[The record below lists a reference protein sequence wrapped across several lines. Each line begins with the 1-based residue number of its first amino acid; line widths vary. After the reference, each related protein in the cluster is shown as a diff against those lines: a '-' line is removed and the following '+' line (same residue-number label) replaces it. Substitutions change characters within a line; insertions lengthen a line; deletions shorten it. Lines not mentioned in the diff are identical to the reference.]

1 MLRKILGCRI
11 SDTVSCLRA
20 GCMRSALQPSDGGR
34 LKAVPAPTGMPM
46 KRRDTLLLIS
56 LGLAAALLV
65 LGLLA
70 GFVPQSEG
78 PELRRRASGM
88 VARLRPEDMPVP
100 IQARGDGIRQW
111 AVRGAVEPFSEQA
124 SFEARQQFRMA
135 ADAGASARP
144 ESGADKTQGTFSAT
158 GSATDSITNKATG
171 QALVRRIVSFGS
183 GGVIL
188 DTGEPSLVFSG
199 DAQGDFAPLLALDG
213 VSIPLLVSNQPRD
226 YGDALDAAGRPLRW
240 GPPAAMLAGYS
251 PRVVRRA
258 AIEVLRHGTVFD
270 NFTGDID
277 DNNMEKLQ
285 ARARRYQSLVENF
298 SRRYNLSTE
307 LVYAIIHSESD
318 FSPTLVSNKS
328 AMGLMQVVPDT
339 ANDEVHK
346 YLYGR
351 MGDVGFEDLRVPE
364 TNIRYGTTYL
374 HILFTRY
381 FAGVH
386 DPRAREFCTV
396 AAYNMGP
403 NGFLR
408 LYGKNMEEAIDAINA
423 MTVEDFYRD
432 LATRLPA
439 RETRFYV
446 ARVQRMKAQY
456 ASLR

>member
-1 MLRKILGCRI
+1 
-11 SDTVSCLRA
+11 
-20 GCMRSALQPSDGGR
+20 
-34 LKAVPAPTGMPM
+34 M
-46 KRRDTLLLIS
+46 KQRNTILLIS

-88 VARLRPEDMPVP
+88 VARLRPEDMPIP
-100 IQARGDGIRQW
+100 IQAQGDGIRQW
-111 AVRGAVEPFSEQA
+111 AVRGAVEPHSGQTSGGSPQTRQPVDA
-124 SFEARQQFRMA
+124 ST
-135 ADAGASARP
+135 SARP
-144 ESGADKTQGTFSAT
+144 VSAADKMQGTSSAS
-158 GSATDSITNKATG
+158 GSASGKATG
-171 QALVRRIVSFGS
+171 QTLVRRIVSFGS

-188 DTGEPSLVFSG
+188 DTGEPSLAFSG

-213 VSIPLLVSNQPRD
+213 VSSPLLVSNQPRD

-240 GPPAAMLAGYS
+240 VTTTAMMAGYS

-270 NFTGDID
+270 NFVGDID
-277 DNNMEKLQ
+277 DNDMEKLQ
-285 ARARRYQSLVENF
+285 ARARRYQNLVENF

-381 FAGVH
+381 FSGVH
-386 DPRAREFCTV
+386 NPLAREYCAI

-403 NGFLR
+403 NRFLR
-408 LYGKNMEEAIDAINA
+408 LYGKTMEEAVDTINA
-423 MTVEDFYRD
+423 MTVDAFYRD

>member
-1 MLRKILGCRI
+1 
-11 SDTVSCLRA
+11 
-20 GCMRSALQPSDGGR
+20 MRSALQPSDGGR
-34 LKAVPAPTGMPM
+34 LKAVPTPTGMPM
-46 KRRDTLLLIS
+46 KQRNTILLIS

-100 IQARGDGIRQW
+100 IQAQGDGIRQW
-111 AVRGAVEPFSEQA
+111 AVRGAVEPHPEQT
-124 SFEARQQFRMA
+124 SGGSPQTRPA
-135 ADAGASARP
+135 ADASTSARP
-144 ESGADKTQGTFSAT
+144 VSGADKPQGTSSAT
-158 GSATDSITNKATG
+158 GPATARATG
-171 QALVRRIVSFGS
+171 QALVRRIVSFGPD
-183 GGVIL
+183 GVIL
-188 DTGEPSLVFSG
+188 DTGEPSLAFSG

-226 YGDALDAAGRPLRW
+226 YGDALDAAGLPLRW
-240 GPPAAMLAGYS
+240 VTPTAMMAGYS

-258 AIEVLRHGTVFD
+258 AIEVLRHGAVFD
-270 NFTGDID
+270 NFVGDID
-277 DNNMEKLQ
+277 DNDMEKLQ
-285 ARARRYQSLVENF
+285 ARARRYQNLVENF

-381 FAGVH
+381 FSGVH
-386 DPRAREFCTV
+386 NPLAREYCAI

-403 NGFLR
+403 NRFLR
-408 LYGKNMEEAIDAINA
+408 LYGKTVEEAVDNINA
-423 MTVEDFYRD
+423 MTVDAFYRD

>member
-1 MLRKILGCRI
+1 
-11 SDTVSCLRA
+11 
-20 GCMRSALQPSDGGR
+20 
-34 LKAVPAPTGMPM
+34 M
-46 KRRDTLLLIS
+46 KQRNTILLIS

-100 IQARGDGIRQW
+100 IQAQGDGIRQW
-111 AVRGAVEPFSEQA
+111 AVRGAVEPHSEQTSGA
-124 SFEARQQFRMA
+124 SPQARPA
-135 ADAGASARP
+135 VDASTSARP
-144 ESGADKTQGTFSAT
+144 ASGVDKLQGASSAT
-158 GSATDSITNKATG
+158 GQDMI
-171 QALVRRIVSFGS
+171 RRIISFGP

-188 DTGEPSLVFSG
+188 DTGEPSLAFSG

-226 YGDALDAAGRPLRW
+226 YGDALDAAGLPLRW
-240 GPPAAMLAGYS
+240 VTPTAMMAGYS

-258 AIEVLRHGTVFD
+258 AIEVLRHGAVFD
-270 NFTGDID
+270 NFVGDID
-277 DNNMEKLQ
+277 DNDMEKLQ
-285 ARARRYQSLVENF
+285 ARARRYQNLVENF

-381 FAGVH
+381 FSGVH
-386 DPRAREFCTV
+386 NPLAREYCAI

-403 NGFLR
+403 NRFLR
-408 LYGKNMEEAIDAINA
+408 LYGKTVEEAVDTINA
-423 MTVEDFYRD
+423 MTVDAFYRD

>member
-1 MLRKILGCRI
+1 
-11 SDTVSCLRA
+11 
-20 GCMRSALQPSDGGR
+20 MRSALQPSDGGR
-34 LKAVPAPTGMPM
+34 LKAVPTPTGMPM
-46 KRRDTLLLIS
+46 KQRNTILLIS

-100 IQARGDGIRQW
+100 IQAQGDGIRQW
-111 AVRGAVEPFSEQA
+111 AVRGAVEPHSEQT
-124 SFEARQQFRMA
+124 S
-135 ADAGASARP
+135 GASPQTRLAVDASTSVRP
-144 ESGADKTQGTFSAT
+144 VSGVDKLQGTS
-158 GSATDSITNKATG
+158 SATG
-171 QALVRRIVSFGS
+171 QALVRRIVSFGPD
-183 GGVIL
+183 GVIL
-188 DTGEPSLVFSG
+188 DTGEPSLAFSG

-226 YGDALDAAGRPLRW
+226 YGDALDAAGLPLRW
-240 GPPAAMLAGYS
+240 VTPTAMMAGYS

-258 AIEVLRHGTVFD
+258 AIEVLRHGAVFD
-270 NFTGDID
+270 NFMGDID
-277 DNNMEKLQ
+277 DNDMEKLQ
-285 ARARRYQSLVENF
+285 ARARRYQNLVENF

-381 FAGVH
+381 FSGVH
-386 DPRAREFCTV
+386 NPLAREYCAI

-403 NGFLR
+403 NRFLR
-408 LYGKNMEEAIDAINA
+408 LYGKTVEEAVDNINA
-423 MTVEDFYRD
+423 MTVDVFYRD

>member
-1 MLRKILGCRI
+1 
-11 SDTVSCLRA
+11 
-20 GCMRSALQPSDGGR
+20 
-34 LKAVPAPTGMPM
+34 M
-46 KRRDTLLLIS
+46 KQRNTLLLIS
-56 LGLAAALLV
+56 SGLAAALLV

-78 PELRRRASGM
+78 PEVRRRASGM
-88 VARLRPEDMPVP
+88 VARLRAEDMPVP
-100 IQARGDGIRQW
+100 ILAQGDGTRQW
-111 AVRGAVEPFSEQA
+111 AVRRVVEPVSEQ
-124 SFEARQQFRMA
+124 SDPGQGTPRA
-135 ADAGASARP
+135 AVRP
-144 ESGADKTQGTFSAT
+144 IPGADKAPGKNMVS
-158 GSATDSITNKATG
+158 G
-171 QALVRRIVSFGS
+171 QASVRRIVSFG
-183 GGVIL
+183 GAGVSL
-188 DTGEPSLVFSG
+188 DTGEPALAFSG

-213 VSIPLLVSNQPRD
+213 ASMPLLVSNQPRD
-226 YGDALDAAGRPLRW
+226 YGDALDATGRPIRW
-240 GPPAAMLAGYS
+240 ATPREMMAGYS

-258 AIEVLRHGTVFD
+258 VIEVLRHGATFE
-270 NFTGDID
+270 NFVGDID
-277 DNNMEKLQ
+277 DNNMGLLQ

-298 SRRYNLSTE
+298 SRRYNMSTE
-307 LVYAIIHSESD
+307 LIYAIIHSESD

-339 ANDEVHK
+339 ANDEVHR
-346 YLYGR
+346 YLYGST
-351 MGDVGFEDLRVPE
+351 GDVGFEELRVPE

-386 DPRAREFCTV
+386 DPLAREYCTV

-408 LYGKNMEEAIDAINA
+408 LYGKNMEEAVNAINA
-423 MTVEDFYRD
+423 MSVEDFYKD

>member
-1 MLRKILGCRI
+1 
-11 SDTVSCLRA
+11 
-20 GCMRSALQPSDGGR
+20 
-34 LKAVPAPTGMPM
+34 M
-46 KRRDTLLLIS
+46 KQRNTLLLIS
-56 LGLAAALLV
+56 SGLAAALLV

-78 PELRRRASGM
+78 PEVRRRASGM
-88 VARLRPEDMPVP
+88 VARLRAEDMPVP
-100 IQARGDGIRQW
+100 ILAQGDGTRQW
-111 AVRGAVEPFSEQA
+111 AVRRVVAPVSEQ
-124 SFEARQQFRMA
+124 SDHGQGTPNA
-135 ADAGASARP
+135 AVRP
-144 ESGADKTQGTFSAT
+144 ISGADKAPGANTVSGQPSA
-158 GSATDSITNKATG
+158 
-171 QALVRRIVSFGS
+171 RRIVSFG
-183 GGVIL
+183 GAGVRL
-188 DTGEPSLVFSG
+188 DTGEPALAFSG

-213 VSIPLLVSNQPRD
+213 VSMPLLVSNQPRD
-226 YGDALDAAGRPLRW
+226 YGDALDATGHPLRW
-240 GPPAAMLAGYS
+240 VRGREMLAGYS

-258 AIEVLRHGTVFD
+258 VIEVLRHGTSFD
-270 NFTGDID
+270 NFVGDRD
-277 DNNMEKLQ
+277 DNNMDLLQ

-298 SRRYNLSTE
+298 SNRYNLSTD

-339 ANDEVHK
+339 ANDEVHR
-346 YLYGR
+346 YLYGS
-351 MGDVGFEDLRVPE
+351 MGDMGFEELRVPE

-386 DPRAREFCTV
+386 DPRAREYCAV

-408 LYGKNMEEAIDAINA
+408 LYGKNMEEAVNAINA
-423 MTVEDFYRD
+423 MSVEDFYRD

>member
-1 MLRKILGCRI
+1 MANGELAKELQEVLRKILGRRN
-11 SDTVSCLRA
+11 SDAVLGLRA

-34 LKAVPAPTGMPM
+34 LKAVPTPTGMPM
-46 KRRDTLLLIS
+46 KRRDTVLLIS
-56 LGLAAALLV
+56 LGLAAAVLV

-78 PELRRRASGM
+78 PEVRRRASGM
-88 VARLRPEDMPVP
+88 VARLRAEDMPVP
-100 IQARGDGIRQW
+100 ILAQGDGIRQW
-111 AVRGAVEPFSEQA
+111 AVRGTVEPFSDGPVSKYSAQNPSVQNPSALNQSGSKQA
-124 SFEARQQFRMA
+124 GSPQA
-135 ADAGASARP
+135 A
-144 ESGADKTQGTFSAT
+144 
-158 GSATDSITNKATG
+158 ATG
-171 QALVRRIVSFGS
+171 QSALRRIVSFGAD
-183 GGVIL
+183 GVSL
-188 DTGEPSLVFSG
+188 DTGEPSLAFSG
-199 DAQGDFAPLLALDG
+199 DAQGEFAPLLALDG
-213 VSIPLLVSNQPRD
+213 ASVPLLVSNQPRD
-226 YGDALDAAGRPLRW
+226 YGDALDASGRPLRW
-240 GPPAAMLAGYS
+240 VTPRAMMAGYS
-251 PRVVRRA
+251 PRMVRRA
-258 AIEVLRHGTVFD
+258 VIEVLRHGTVFD
-270 NFTGDID
+270 AFAGDID
-277 DNNMEKLQ
+277 DNDMEKLQ

-351 MGDVGFEDLRVPE
+351 MGDVGFEDLSVPE

-381 FAGVH
+381 FSGVH
-386 DPRAREFCTV
+386 NPLAREYCAV

-403 NGFLR
+403 NRFLR
-408 LYGKNMEEAIDAINA
+408 LYGKTMEEAVDNINA
-423 MTVEDFYRD
+423 MPVDAFYRD

>member
-1 MLRKILGCRI
+1 
-11 SDTVSCLRA
+11 
-20 GCMRSALQPSDGGR
+20 
-34 LKAVPAPTGMPM
+34 M
-46 KRRDTLLLIS
+46 KQRNTILLIS

-100 IQARGDGIRQW
+100 IQAQGDGIRQW
-111 AVRGAVEPFSEQA
+111 AVRGAVEPHSEQTSGA
-124 SFEARQQFRMA
+124 SPQARPA
-135 ADAGASARP
+135 ADASTSARP
-144 ESGADKTQGTFSAT
+144 ASGVDKLQGASSAT
-158 GSATDSITNKATG
+158 GQDMI
-171 QALVRRIVSFGS
+171 RRIVSFGP

-188 DTGEPSLVFSG
+188 DTGEPSLAFSG

-226 YGDALDAAGRPLRW
+226 YGDALDAAGLPLRW
-240 GPPAAMLAGYS
+240 VTPTAMMAGYS

-258 AIEVLRHGTVFD
+258 AIEVLRHGAVFD
-270 NFTGDID
+270 NFVGDID
-277 DNNMEKLQ
+277 DNDMEKLQ
-285 ARARRYQSLVENF
+285 ARARRYQNLVENF

-381 FAGVH
+381 FSGVH
-386 DPRAREFCTV
+386 NPLAREYCAI

-403 NGFLR
+403 NRFLR
-408 LYGKNMEEAIDAINA
+408 LYGKTVEEAVDNINA
-423 MTVEDFYRD
+423 MTVDAFYRD

>member
-1 MLRKILGCRI
+1 MAKELQEVLRKILGCRI
-11 SDTVSCLRA
+11 SDAIFCLRA

-34 LKAVPAPTGMPM
+34 LKAVPTPTGMPM
-46 KRRDTLLLIS
+46 KQRNTILLIS

-78 PELRRRASGM
+78 PELRRRASAM

-100 IQARGDGIRQW
+100 IQAQGDGIRQW
-111 AVRGAVEPFSEQA
+111 AVRGAVEPHSEQI
-124 SFEARQQFRMA
+124 
-135 ADAGASARP
+135 
-144 ESGADKTQGTFSAT
+144 SGADKPQGTSSAT
-158 GSATDSITNKATG
+158 GPATG
-171 QALVRRIVSFGS
+171 QALVRRIISFGPD
-183 GGVIL
+183 GVIL
-188 DTGEPSLVFSG
+188 DTGEPSLAFSG

-226 YGDALDAAGRPLRW
+226 YGDALDAAGLPLRW
-240 GPPAAMLAGYS
+240 VTPTAMMAGYS

-258 AIEVLRHGTVFD
+258 AIEVLRHGAVFD
-270 NFTGDID
+270 NFVGDID
-277 DNNMEKLQ
+277 DNDMEKLQ
-285 ARARRYQSLVENF
+285 ARARRYQNLVENF

-381 FAGVH
+381 FSGVH
-386 DPRAREFCTV
+386 NPLAREYCAI

-403 NGFLR
+403 NRFLR
-408 LYGKNMEEAIDAINA
+408 LYGKTVEEAVDNINA
-423 MTVEDFYRD
+423 MTVDAFYRD

>member
-1 MLRKILGCRI
+1 
-11 SDTVSCLRA
+11 
-20 GCMRSALQPSDGGR
+20 
-34 LKAVPAPTGMPM
+34 M
-46 KRRDTLLLIS
+46 KQRNTILLIS
-56 LGLAAALLV
+56 LGLAALLV

-88 VARLRPEDMPVP
+88 VARLRPEDMPIP
-100 IQARGDGIRQW
+100 IQAQGDGIRQW
-111 AVRGAVEPFSEQA
+111 AVRGAVEPHSGQTSGGSPQTRQPVDA
-124 SFEARQQFRMA
+124 ST
-135 ADAGASARP
+135 SARP
-144 ESGADKTQGTFSAT
+144 VSAADKMQGTSSAS
-158 GSATDSITNKATG
+158 GSASGKATG
-171 QALVRRIVSFGS
+171 QTLVRRIVSFGS

-188 DTGEPSLVFSG
+188 DTGEPSLAFSG

-213 VSIPLLVSNQPRD
+213 VSSPLLVSNQPRD

-240 GPPAAMLAGYS
+240 VTPTAMMAGYS

-270 NFTGDID
+270 NFVGDID
-277 DNNMEKLQ
+277 DNDMEKLQ
-285 ARARRYQSLVENF
+285 ARARRYQNLVENF

-381 FAGVH
+381 FSGVH
-386 DPRAREFCTV
+386 NPLAREYCAI

-403 NGFLR
+403 NRFLR
-408 LYGKNMEEAIDAINA
+408 LYGKTMEEAVDTINA
-423 MTVEDFYRD
+423 MTVDAFYRD

>member
-1 MLRKILGCRI
+1 
-11 SDTVSCLRA
+11 
-20 GCMRSALQPSDGGR
+20 MRSALQPSDGGR
-34 LKAVPAPTGMPM
+34 LKAVPTPTGMPM
-46 KRRDTLLLIS
+46 KQRNTILLIS

-100 IQARGDGIRQW
+100 IQAQGDGVRQW
-111 AVRGAVEPFSEQA
+111 AVRGAVEPHSEQT
-124 SFEARQQFRMA
+124 SGGSPRTRQA
-135 ADAGASARP
+135 ADASASARP
-144 ESGADKTQGTFSAT
+144 VPGADKTQGTSSAMGSAT
-158 GSATDSITNKATG
+158 GKATSQASG
-171 QALVRRIVSFGS
+171 QDMIRRIVSFGP

-188 DTGEPSLVFSG
+188 DTGEPSLAFSG

-240 GPPAAMLAGYS
+240 VTPAAMLAGYS
-251 PRVVRRA
+251 PRMVRRA

-270 NFTGDID
+270 NFVGDID
-277 DNNMEKLQ
+277 DNDMEKLQ
-285 ARARRYQSLVENF
+285 ARARRYQNLVENF

-351 MGDVGFEDLRVPE
+351 MGDVGFDDLRVPE

-381 FAGVH
+381 FSGVH
-386 DPRAREFCTV
+386 NPLAREYCAI

-403 NGFLR
+403 NRFLR
-408 LYGKNMEEAIDAINA
+408 LYGKTMEEAVDTINA
-423 MTVEDFYRD
+423 MTVDAFYRD

>member
-1 MLRKILGCRI
+1 
-11 SDTVSCLRA
+11 
-20 GCMRSALQPSDGGR
+20 
-34 LKAVPAPTGMPM
+34 M
-46 KRRDTLLLIS
+46 KQRNTILLIS

-100 IQARGDGIRQW
+100 IQAQGDGIRQW
-111 AVRGAVEPFSEQA
+111 AVRGAVEPHSEQTSGA
-124 SFEARQQFRMA
+124 SPQARPA
-135 ADAGASARP
+135 VDASTSARP
-144 ESGADKTQGTFSAT
+144 ASGVDKLQGASSAT
-158 GSATDSITNKATG
+158 GQDMI
-171 QALVRRIVSFGS
+171 RRIVSFGP

-188 DTGEPSLVFSG
+188 DTGEPSLAFSG

-240 GPPAAMLAGYS
+240 VTPSAMLAGYS

-270 NFTGDID
+270 NFVGDID
-277 DNNMEKLQ
+277 DNDMEKLQ
-285 ARARRYQSLVENF
+285 ARARRYQNLVENF

-381 FAGVH
+381 FSGVH
-386 DPRAREFCTV
+386 NPLAREYCAI

-403 NGFLR
+403 NRFLR
-408 LYGKNMEEAIDAINA
+408 LYGKTMEEAVDTINA
-423 MTVEDFYRD
+423 MTVDAFYRD

>member
-1 MLRKILGCRI
+1 
-11 SDTVSCLRA
+11 
-20 GCMRSALQPSDGGR
+20 
-34 LKAVPAPTGMPM
+34 M
-46 KRRDTLLLIS
+46 KQRNTILLIS

-100 IQARGDGIRQW
+100 IQAQGDGIRQW
-111 AVRGAVEPFSEQA
+111 AVRGAVEPHSEQT
-124 SFEARQQFRMA
+124 S
-135 ADAGASARP
+135 GASPQARP
-144 ESGADKTQGTFSAT
+144 AVDVSTSGRAASGVDKLQGASSAT
-158 GSATDSITNKATG
+158 GQDVI
-171 QALVRRIVSFGS
+171 RRIISFGP

-188 DTGEPSLVFSG
+188 DTGEPSLAFSG

-226 YGDALDAAGRPLRW
+226 YGDALDAAGLPLRW
-240 GPPAAMLAGYS
+240 VTPTAMMAGYS

-258 AIEVLRHGTVFD
+258 AIEVLRHGAVFD
-270 NFTGDID
+270 NFMGDID
-277 DNNMEKLQ
+277 DNDMEKLQ
-285 ARARRYQSLVENF
+285 ARARRYQNLVENF

-381 FAGVH
+381 FSGVH
-386 DPRAREFCTV
+386 NPLAREYCAI

-403 NGFLR
+403 NRFLR
-408 LYGKNMEEAIDAINA
+408 LYGKTVEEAVDNINA
-423 MTVEDFYRD
+423 MTVDAFYRD

>member
-1 MLRKILGCRI
+1 M
-11 SDTVSCLRA
+11 
-20 GCMRSALQPSDGGR
+20 
-34 LKAVPAPTGMPM
+34 
-46 KRRDTLLLIS
+46 
-56 LGLAAALLV
+56 LV

-78 PELRRRASGM
+78 PELRRRASAM

-100 IQARGDGIRQW
+100 ILSQGSGDRLLALRGPVT
-111 AVRGAVEPFSEQA
+111 AV
-124 SFEARQQFRMA
+124 
-135 ADAGASARP
+135 ADRP
-144 ESGADKTQGTFSAT
+144 V
-158 GSATDSITNKATG
+158 GSAGPLPAAAHSDKERGSKPAANTAAK
-171 QALVRRIVSFGS
+171 RIVSFDAQ
-183 GGVIL
+183 GVSL
-188 DTGEPSLVFSG
+188 DTGEPAIAFTG

-213 VSIPLLVSNQPRD
+213 ASSPLLVSNQPRD

-240 GPPAAMLAGYS
+240 VTPRALLAGYS
-251 PRVVRRA
+251 PRVVRKA
-258 AIEVLRHGTVFD
+258 VIEVLRHGAAFGDYV
-270 NFTGDID
+270 GDID
-277 DNNMEKLQ
+277 DNDMEKLQ
-285 ARARRYQSLVENF
+285 ARASRYKGLVENF

-339 ANDEVHK
+339 ANDEVHR
-346 YLYGR
+346 YLYGH

-386 DPRAREFCTV
+386 NPLAREYCTV

-403 NGFLR
+403 NRFLR
-408 LYGKNMEEAIDAINA
+408 LYGKTMEEAVDYINSMSADA
-423 MTVEDFYRD
+423 FYQD

-439 RETRFYV
+439 RETRYYV

>member
-1 MLRKILGCRI
+1 MANGELAKELQEVLRKILGRRN
-11 SDTVSCLRA
+11 SDAALGLRA

-34 LKAVPAPTGMPM
+34 LKAVPTPTGMPM
-46 KRRDTLLLIS
+46 KRRDTVLLIS
-56 LGLAAALLV
+56 LGLAAAVLV

-78 PELRRRASGM
+78 PEVRRRASGM
-88 VARLRPEDMPVP
+88 VARLRAEDMPVP
-100 IQARGDGIRQW
+100 ILAQGDGIRQW
-111 AVRGAVEPFSEQA
+111 AVRGTVEPFSDGPVSKYSAQNPSALNQSGSKQA
-124 SFEARQQFRMA
+124 GSRQA
-135 ADAGASARP
+135 A
-144 ESGADKTQGTFSAT
+144 
-158 GSATDSITNKATG
+158 ATG
-171 QALVRRIVSFGS
+171 QPALRCIVSFG
-183 GGVIL
+183 
-188 DTGEPSLVFSG
+188 
-199 DAQGDFAPLLALDG
+199 ADG
-213 VSIPLLVSNQPRD
+213 ASVPLLVSNQPRD
-226 YGDALDAAGRPLRW
+226 YGDALDASGRPLRW
-240 GPPAAMLAGYS
+240 VTPRAMMAGYS
-251 PRVVRRA
+251 PRMVRRA
-258 AIEVLRHGTVFD
+258 VIEVLRHGTVFD
-270 NFTGDID
+270 AFAGDID
-277 DNNMEKLQ
+277 DNDMEKLQ
-285 ARARRYQSLVENF
+285 ARARRYQTLVENF

-351 MGDVGFEDLRVPE
+351 MGDVGFEDLSVPE

-381 FAGVH
+381 FSGVH
-386 DPRAREFCTV
+386 NPLAREYCAV

-403 NGFLR
+403 NRFLR
-408 LYGKNMEEAIDAINA
+408 LYGKTMEEAVDNINA
-423 MTVEDFYRD
+423 MPVDAFYRD

>member
-1 MLRKILGCRI
+1 M
-11 SDTVSCLRA
+11 
-20 GCMRSALQPSDGGR
+20 
-34 LKAVPAPTGMPM
+34 
-46 KRRDTLLLIS
+46 
-56 LGLAAALLV
+56 LV

-78 PELRRRASGM
+78 PELRRRASAM

-100 IQARGDGIRQW
+100 ILSQGSGDRLLALRGPVT
-111 AVRGAVEPFSEQA
+111 AV
-124 SFEARQQFRMA
+124 
-135 ADAGASARP
+135 ADRP
-144 ESGADKTQGTFSAT
+144 V
-158 GSATDSITNKATG
+158 GSAGPLPAAAHSDKERGSKPAAKTAAK
-171 QALVRRIVSFGS
+171 RIVSFDAQ
-183 GGVIL
+183 GVSL
-188 DTGEPSLVFSG
+188 DTGEPAIAFTG

-213 VSIPLLVSNQPRD
+213 ASSPLLVSNQPRD

-240 GPPAAMLAGYS
+240 VTPRALLAGYS
-251 PRVVRRA
+251 PRVVRKA
-258 AIEVLRHGTVFD
+258 VIEVLRHGAAFGDYV
-270 NFTGDID
+270 GDID
-277 DNNMEKLQ
+277 DNDMEKLQ
-285 ARARRYQSLVENF
+285 ARASRYKGLVENF

-339 ANDEVHK
+339 ANDEVHR
-346 YLYGR
+346 YLYGH

-386 DPRAREFCTV
+386 NPLAREYCTV

-403 NGFLR
+403 NRFLR
-408 LYGKNMEEAIDAINA
+408 LYGKTMEEAVDYINSMSADA
-423 MTVEDFYRD
+423 FYQD

-439 RETRFYV
+439 RETRYYV